1 MSTILQVSL
10 RQKAIFVP
18 AVIRKADRKE
28 LNGPAAMLIANLAKL
43 GYGVS
48 DELFEAITAAP
59 PAYLAKVLAA
69 VREVM
74 GVHKNWTPLVKDWGN
89 ATGETLLDHIITFFA
104 NVFQTKGTRLTC
116 GHIIPANTFPL
127 ERYNGCPFCGTPFTK
142 GELQLKGYKGPLKVL
157 ELWTEK
163 DAEAFMCDLLLSK
176 TALDATQME
185 SLRALLGELR
195 LPWVEI
201 TIKETRMAV
210 IDVLLAHNRGAEAQ
224 FLFDTPADVL
234 RYLWFKHTGMLQ
246 LTAPKTII
254 KNLLKNKTESRE
266 ATAMQK
272 LKLHYSR
279 KQGIVVA
286 RWLNEMSLPENAMCE
301 IMHTKRTM
309 WVRFIRALRL
319 AEYANRKGFEKL
331 KVVLDKFY
339 NKDYT
344 VWQGQ
349 VNKGRTRYDGAATLA
364 LLKLRPGLFARSL
377 FSNMLWFGYREVA
390 EAFSEVIDK
399 VPARLV
405 LTLDMYAEN
414 YFDKRTKRVVKPLGG
429 ISKVIG
435 GHPLL
440 DLYEE
445 SDLHKMRAAV
455 RALCKQAVKKRF
467 AATPAPGKQMYIAPE
482 LFDMPV
488 AIGDRSTTVQ
498 DASAVLTGTRF
509 KVEGTAVRLFMQWGT
524 GLPAQHLDMDLSCL
538 VTYPGSVERCSYS
551 SLVVTGCKHSGDII
565 HIPEKTGTAEYI
577 EIDLA
582 ALRKAKADYVI
593 FTCNAF
599 SKGTITP
606 NLVVGWMNSKYPMKI
621 SKNTGVA
628 YNPAHVQHQVRVT
641 QSLAKGLVFGM
652 LDVVAGDIVW
662 MEIPFDGQV
671 VGGLNTAVVQGML
684 KKLKSKLTI
693 GELLTL
699 KAEAQEMQITH
710 TAKADEMYTRSWAMN
725 TAAVTALLIDLK
737 KETWKRGYWQS

>member
-1 MSTILQVSL
+1 MSTLLQVSL
-10 RQKAIFVP
+10 RQKALFVP
-18 AVIRKADRKE
+18 AVIRKAEGKQ
-28 LNGPAAMLIANLAKL
+28 LSGPAAMLIANLAKL

-48 DELFEAITAAP
+48 DELFAAISAAP
-59 PAYLAKVLAA
+59 PAYLAKVLAT
-69 VREVM
+69 VREVK

-104 NVFQTKGTRLTC
+104 NVFNTKGTRLAC
-116 GHIIPANTFPL
+116 GHIIPDNTFPL
-127 ERYNGCPFCGTPFTK
+127 ERYNGCPYCGTPFIK
-142 GELQLKGYKGPLKVL
+142 GELKLKGYKGPVKVL

-176 TALDATQME
+176 TALDATQMA
-185 SLRALLGELR
+185 SLQALLGELR
-195 LPWVEI
+195 LPWVDI
-201 TIKETRMAV
+201 VMKETRMAV

-254 KNLLKNKTESRE
+254 ASLLKNKTESRE
-266 ATAMQK
+266 AAAINK

-279 KQGIVVA
+279 KQSIVVA
-286 RWLNEMSLPENAMCE
+286 RWLNEMSLQENAMCE
-301 IMHTKRTM
+301 IMHTKRAM

-349 VNKGRTRYDGAATLA
+349 VNKGRTRYNSAATLA
-364 LLKLRPGLFARSL
+364 LLKQRPGLFARSL
-377 FSNMLWFGYREVA
+377 FSNMLWFGYQEVT
-390 EAFSEVIDK
+390 EAFAEVIDK

-429 ISKVIG
+429 ISKVVTK
-435 GHPLL
+435 HPLL

-445 SDLHKMRAAV
+445 EDILKMRAAV
-455 RALCKQAVKKRF
+455 RELCKQAVKKRF
-467 AATPAPGKQMYIAPE
+467 AAAPATGKQMYIAPE

-498 DASAVLTGTRF
+498 DASAVLMGTRF
-509 KVEGTAVRLFMQWGT
+509 KVEGNAVRLFMQWGT
-524 GLPAQHLDMDLSCL
+524 GLAAQHLDMDLSCL
-538 VTYPGSVERCSYS
+538 VTYKGRVERCSYS
-551 SLVVTGCKHSGDII
+551 SLSIAGCKHSGDII
-565 HIPEKTGTAEYI
+565 SIPEKVGTAEYVEI
-577 EIDLA
+577 ELDL
-582 ALRKAKADYVI
+582 LRTLKAEYVV

-599 SKGTITP
+599 SKGTVTP
-606 NLVVGWMNSKYPMKI
+606 NLVVGWMACKYPMKI

-641 QSLAKGLVFGM
+641 QSLAKGLVFGV
-652 LDVVAGDIVW
+652 LDVAAGDIVW
-662 MEIPFDGQV
+662 MEVPFDGQLV
-671 VGGLNTAVVQGML
+671 QDLDTTVIQGML
-684 KKLKSKLTI
+684 KKLKDKITI
-693 GELLTL
+693 GDLLTL
-699 KAEAQEMQITH
+699 KAEAQGMEL
-710 TAKADEMYTRSWAMN
+710 TATAQADEVYTRAWATN
-725 TAAVTALLIDLK
+725 AAAVTALLID
-737 KETWKRGYWQS
+737 